1 MVVEVVVVV
10 VVVVDVEE
18 LGGVVLGVSEMKP
31 NRLQTSESSTNQQ
44 YLYIFNHF
52 TVIANVVTLWK
63 SRIFTL
69 SNFFLL
75 KKNS

>member
-10 VVVVDVEE
+10 VVEDDVDE
-18 LGGVVLGVSEMKP
+18 LGGDVLGESEVNP

-52 TVIANVVTLWK
+52 TVIANV
-63 SRIFTL
+63 FTVW
-69 SNFFLL
+69 
-75 KKNS
+75 